1 MVHSW
6 EHGRP
11 SLPALGRDHQGSEWR
26 DCSDGVSGFGFVTRG
41 TLEVGG
47 GLGCMQVS
55 PSLMVLCISMGHSF
69 LLGGR
74 QTSGV
79 WLRGPQCGLLG
90 GQASWM
96 KACEPNP
103 GLGLRPRVMAGPNCQ
118 ILGRLPRGQSR
129 GHAWPPFRGHLRLS
143 YTWCL
148 EGFLAS
154 FGPRPYGTLGRADAV
169 PPERPHCRRLVCLG
183 IRPILM
189 SFLINAAF
197 NWAEY

>member
-1 MVHSW
+1 M
-6 EHGRP
+6 EYR
-11 SLPALGRDHQGSEWR
+11 ALGLSL
-26 DCSDGVSGFGFVTRG
+26 VV
-41 TLEVGG
+41 EVGG

-55 PSLMVLCISMGHSF
+55 PSLMVLCISMGHGF

-90 GQASWM
+90 GQPSLM

-129 GHAWPPFRGHLRLS
+129 GHTWPPFRGHLHLS
-143 YTWCL
+143 CTWCL

-154 FGPRPYGTLGRADAV
+154 FGPRPYGIPGRADTV
-169 PPERPHCRRLVCLG
+169 PPERPHCCRLVCLG

-189 SFLINAAF
+189 SFLINTAF
-197 NWAEY
+197 SHTEIWLMSLGLFSVDTTSIHIVACISHSLTFSQ